1 MPPNISS
8 LNLKDSLPTG
18 EWSRLW
24 DLSPVNTFMCNIEK
38 QLETK
43 NKMPEVYKRC
53 IDDTL
58 SVMNDVETTSE
69 FLTTLKNS
77 HQSID
82 FTIELEE
89 NGRLS
94 FLGMEVMKMRMDAL

>member
-1 MPPNISS
+1 
-8 LNLKDSLPTG
+8 
-18 EWSRLW
+18 
-24 DLSPVNTFMCNIEK
+24 MCNIEK

-69 FLTTLKNS
+69 FLTTLNNS

-82 FTIELEE
+82 FTTELEE
-89 NGRLS
+89 NGRLP
-94 FLGMEVMKMRMDAL
+94 FLGMEVMKNGCSLNTKVYKKTDGQRATVTLPRGWDI

>member
-1 MPPNISS
+1 MSPNISS

-18 EWSRLW
+18 EWFRLR
-24 DLSPVNTFMCNIEK
+24 DLSPVNNFMCNIEK

-69 FLTTLKNS
+69 FLTT
-77 HQSID
+77 
-82 FTIELEE
+82 
-89 NGRLS
+89 
-94 FLGMEVMKMRMDAL
+94 